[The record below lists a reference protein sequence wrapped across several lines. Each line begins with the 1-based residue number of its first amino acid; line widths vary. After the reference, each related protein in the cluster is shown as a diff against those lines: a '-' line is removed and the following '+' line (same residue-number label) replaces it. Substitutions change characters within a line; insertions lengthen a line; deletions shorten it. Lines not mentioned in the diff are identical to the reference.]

1 MPKVVDHEQRRREC
15 EDALWRV
22 VSRDGASAVSVRSV
36 AAEAGMSPTNLT
48 HYFSTRAEL
57 LGAVVRRHVASV
69 RAAAGE
75 IGPEGVTVEQAIR
88 MLMAVIPTTPI
99 RRRQSEIWLL
109 LVHERQSSDVAD
121 GLLRSVQ
128 RLVQQEVVAGLEG
141 LRRAGFLGAGRR
153 IEDEALLL
161 HALIDGLSVQ
171 SLSDPRAMNRARV
184 RRLVTQHIE
193 QLTRPLQA

>member
-75 IGPEGVTVEQAIR
+75 IGPEGVTVEQAIL

-141 LRRAGFLGAGRR
+141 LRRAGCFGAGRR

-161 HALIDGLSVQ
+161 HALIDGLSLQ